1 MSLPFRLSP
10 SQLHPSKLTL
20 HVHTAC
26 SVCVCVCVCVCARVH
41 AYICTPCTLQG
52 GFRWNLAS
60 YSFIRLSLPLHTA
73 CCVDVRACVPLHTAG
88 RIPTEPR
95 FKQFHPPVS
104 ATALSLTL
112 SSSTIKARLQPQRPQ
127 RQQRAVSGIL
137 FLGCPEGNAGL

>member
-26 SVCVCVCVCVCARVH
+26 SVCVCVCVCVRA
-41 AYICTPCTLQG
+41 CTHTYVPPAHCREDSDGTSLH
-52 GFRWNLAS
+52 
-60 YSFIRLSLPLHTA
+60 SFIRLSLPLHTA